1 MLFLVIEHFR
11 DGDPRPVYA
20 RFAAEGRL
28 APAGLTYV
36 ASWVTTDLRRCY
48 QVMACD
54 DRAPLDAWMR
64 RWADLV
70 DFEVHPVLTSADA
83 AAAVAG
89 LAPAPGHAPSG

>member
-1 MLFLVIEHFR
+1 MR
-11 DGDPRPVYA
+11 AGRAA
-20 RFAAEGRL
+20 RRA
-28 APAGLTYV
+28 APAIARSRRY

-70 DFEVHPVLTSADA
+70 DFEVHPVLTSPEAS
-83 AAAVAG
+83 AAVAD
-89 LAPAPGHAPSG
+89 LAFAPGRAPSG